1 MWLELRADL
10 TMYEQQLY
18 SWNQWQHDKTVERRD
33 TSEVEEVANLDEERL
48 EYLASIIDERGA
60 SRRDEEGDG
69 GGEEKLDRGAELVI
83 KISDIREELE
93 RRIQVALTLGADPSR
108 RQAAI
113 EAAKKHD
120 LPLVPRDGTPYPRNR
135 HR

>member
-18 SWNQWQHDKTVERRD
+18 SWNRWQHDKTVERRGD
-33 TSEVEEVANLDEERL
+33 SEAEEVANLDEEKL
-48 EYLASIIDERGA
+48 EYLAGIIDERGPY
-60 SRRDEEGDG
+60 RRDDG
-69 GGEEKLDRGAELVI
+69 GGGEKLDRGGELVI
-83 KISDIREELE
+83 KISEIREELE

-120 LPLVPRDGTPYPRNR
+120 LPLVPRDGTSYPETR